1 MALFLWRI
9 RTVCVKQQDETENTA
24 FQSKQ
29 RQKQTY
35 FQSQAV
41 KRRARHYNI
50 SISGK
55 FQRFSR
61 ANGYDWAAASEQ
73 KSGVLEGRWRGRREQ
88 KAELKGRAEVQG
100 VRGEHILVK
109 NQQQHHFPVTSLFE
123 TQVRHRSDN
132 CIHAFTVRSDC
143 GLFWRSHF
151 LLFLFISAFL

>member
-9 RTVCVKQQDETENTA
+9 RTVCVKQQDETETQLFRAN
-24 FQSKQ
+24 

-61 ANGYDWAAASEQ
+61 ASGYDGAAASEQ
-73 KSGVLEGRWRGRREQ
+73 KSGECWKEDEEAMKRQEG
-88 KAELKGRAEVQG
+88 KKGRVERQ
-100 VRGEHILVK
+100 
-109 NQQQHHFPVTSLFE
+109 S
-123 TQVRHRSDN
+123 
-132 CIHAFTVRSDC
+132 
-143 GLFWRSHF
+143 
-151 LLFLFISAFL
+151 

>member
-61 ANGYDWAAASEQ
+61 ANGYDGAAASEQ
-73 KSGVLEGRWRGRREQ
+73 KSGVLEGR
-88 KAELKGRAEVQG
+88 
-100 VRGEHILVK
+100 
-109 NQQQHHFPVTSLFE
+109 
-123 TQVRHRSDN
+123 
-132 CIHAFTVRSDC
+132 
-143 GLFWRSHF
+143 
-151 LLFLFISAFL
+151 

>member
-1 MALFLWRI
+1 MAH
-9 RTVCVKQQDETENTA
+9 TYCVCEATGRDRKHSFSEQTETEADLFSVPGGQAQGKTLQHFN
-24 FQSKQ
+24 FREISK
-29 RQKQTY
+29 
-35 FQSQAV
+35 
-41 KRRARHYNI
+41 I
-50 SISGK
+50 
-55 FQRFSR
+55 
-61 ANGYDWAAASEQ
+61 
-73 KSGVLEGRWRGRREQ
+73 LEGQRVRLGGGERAEVRSVGRKMKRRWRGRREQ

-109 NQQQHHFPVTSLFE
+109 NQQQHNFPVTSLFE

>member
-61 ANGYDWAAASEQ
+61 ASGYDGAAAASEQ
-73 KSGVLEGRWRGRREQ
+73 KSGECWKED
-88 KAELKGRAEVQG
+88 EEVMK
-100 VRGEHILVK
+100 R
-109 NQQQHHFPVTSLFE
+109 
-123 TQVRHRSDN
+123 
-132 CIHAFTVRSDC
+132 
-143 GLFWRSHF
+143 
-151 LLFLFISAFL
+151 